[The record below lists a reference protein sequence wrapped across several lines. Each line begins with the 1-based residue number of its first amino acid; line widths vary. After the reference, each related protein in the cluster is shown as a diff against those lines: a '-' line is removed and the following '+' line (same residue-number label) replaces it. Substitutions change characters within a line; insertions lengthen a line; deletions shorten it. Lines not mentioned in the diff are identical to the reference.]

1 MLNVSKEQE
10 IFSIYRN
17 SMFQRKYGLKK
28 TFLKNKKSAENY
40 QNIEFIIVE
49 NGSFDNFININ

>member
-1 MLNVSKEQE
+1 MSVKSKKY
-10 IFSIYRN
+10 FLSIVIPCFN
-17 SMFQRKYGLKK
+17 ESMGLKK
-28 TFLKNKKSAENY
+28 LFLKIKKSAENY